1 MSDAMWFCA
10 INGKQEGPFTVE
22 TLISMSAQTPFRPDT
37 LVWSEGMAGW
47 KPLSE
52 TPLFDALP
60 KPTTPP
66 SVPLGNVLQAGAQ
79 NVASQMAGATA
90 SMTAAIN
97 APVGS
102 TTAPGFVDAIKICFS
117 KYVDFNG
124 RASRPEYWWFFLFS
138 FIVSILTMA
147 LPIVSLIAALAF
159 FLPSLAVAVRRLHD
173 IDKSG
178 WWLLLLLLPLVGFIV
193 LIVFLCQGGTQGQ
206 NRFG

>member
-10 INGKQEGPFTVE
+10 INGKQEGPFSVE
-22 TLISMSAQTPFRPDT
+22 TLVSMSAQTPLRPDT

-47 KPLSE
+47 APLSE
-52 TPLFDALP
+52 TPLFSALP
-60 KPTTPP
+60 RPTTPP
-66 SVPLGNVLQAGAQ
+66 SVPLGNILQASAQ
-79 NVASQMAGATA
+79 SVASQMAGATA

-124 RASRPEYWWFFLFS
+124 RASRPEYWWFVLFS
-138 FIVSILTMA
+138 FILSVLTML
-147 LPIVSLIAALAF
+147 LPIVSIIVALAL
-159 FLPSLAVAVRRLHD
+159 FLPSLSAAVRRLHD
-173 IDKSG
+173 IDKSA
-178 WWLLLLLLPLVGFIV
+178 WWLLLVFIPLAGLV
-193 LIVFLCQGGTQGQ
+193 LIYFLCQRGTEGQ

>member
-22 TLISMSAQTPFRPDT
+22 TLVSMSAQTPLRPDT
-37 LVWSEGMAGW
+37 LVWSEGMANW

-60 KPTTPP
+60 RPTTPP

-79 NVASQMAGATA
+79 SVANQMVGATA

-102 TTAPGFVDAIKICFS
+102 TTAPGFVDAIKICFN
-117 KYVDFNG
+117 KYADFNG
-124 RASRPEYWWFFLFS
+124 RASRPEYWWFVLFS
-138 FIVSILTMA
+138 FIVSIVTMF
-147 LPIVSLIAALAF
+147 LPIVSLIVSLAL
-159 FLPSLAVAVRRLHD
+159 FLPSLAAAVRRLHD

-178 WWLLLLLLPLVGFIV
+178 WWLLLVLVPLAGLVI
-193 LIVFLCQGGTQGQ
+193 IYFLCQRGTEGQ

>member
-1 MSDAMWFCA
+1 MSDTLWYCA
-10 INGKQEGPFTVE
+10 INGKQEGPYSVA
-22 TLISMSAQTPFRPDT
+22 TLQEMTTRTPFASDT

-47 KPLSE
+47 LPLSE

-79 NVASQMAGATA
+79 NVASQMVGATA

-97 APVGS
+97 APVGN

-117 KYVDFNG
+117 KYADFNG
-124 RASRPEYWWFFLFS
+124 RASRPEYWWFVLFS

-147 LPIVSLIAALAF
+147 LPFVSLIAALAL
-159 FLPSLAVAVRRLHD
+159 FLPSLAAAVRRLHD

-178 WWLLLLLLPLVGFIV
+178 WWLLLVLVPLAGLVI
-193 LIVFLCQGGTQGQ
+193 IYFLCQRGTQGQ

>member
-10 INGKQEGPFTVE
+10 INGKQEGPFSVE
-22 TLISMSAQTPFRPDT
+22 TLVSMSAQAPLRPDT

-47 KPLSE
+47 APLSE
-52 TPLFDALP
+52 TPLFGALP

-79 NVASQMAGATA
+79 SVATQMAGATA

-124 RASRPEYWWFFLFS
+124 RASRPEYWWFTLFQLIVGALTA
-138 FIVSILTMA
+138 FIPFVGLVVTIGLL
-147 LPIVSLIAALAF
+147 LPALA
-159 FLPSLAVAVRRLHD
+159 VGTRRLHD
-173 IDKSG
+173 TDRSA
-178 WWLLLLLLPLVGFIV
+178 WWLLLILVPFAGLV
-193 LIVFLCQGGTQGQ
+193 LIYFLCQRGTEGQ